1 MYRCIGGEM
10 DRRWI
15 EVWFVLINSLL
26 HRYWSKLCFTYLYYC
41 YGHWKFGNSMA
52 SWNHPLAPLDLH
64 KVHMRRLQ
72 YWQLTV
78 SSWNPWPRWS
88 TTNVAS
94 TSTTSGSSLQPG
106 PTKWASFIAKMTMNN
121 DWQSFKGCQI
131 FWRNP
136 NVKLIS
142 SFDSNLFSA
151 EIIH

>member
-15 EVWFVLINSLL
+15 EAWFVLINSLL

-41 YGHWKFGNSMA
+41 YGFLKPSPCTLG
-52 SWNHPLAPLDLH
+52 PQ
-64 KVHMRRLQ
+64 VHMRRLQ

-136 NVKLIS
+136 NIKLIS

-151 EIIH
+151 EIFHEDRLDIGSPI